1 MYKMKTENVHGDFS
15 KKKNCLIL
23 VIILVMKIQTHL
35 LLINYL
41 KMIRF
46 NENESKVL
54 ISKLEIESV
63 SGTVKLA
70 KRF

>member
-1 MYKMKTENVHGDFS
+1 
-15 KKKNCLIL
+15 
-23 VIILVMKIQTHL
+23 
-35 LLINYL
+35 
-41 KMIRF
+41 MIRF

>member
-1 MYKMKTENVHGDFS
+1 MSMSILVR
-15 KKKNCLIL
+15 KKNCLIL

-46 NENESKVL
+46 NENKSKVL

>member
-1 MYKMKTENVHGDFS
+1 MSILVR
-15 KKKNCLIL
+15 KKNCLIL

-46 NENESKVL
+46 NENKSKVL